1 MSRSK
6 GGYVPSNPLLSTFWS
21 GLISHGVGVTVV
33 KCYFLMSCVLSLCP
47 LFSPVGLL
55 GNGQSKGLGPASEQS
70 ENEKDDASQVSSTSN
85 DVSSSDF
92 EEGPSRKRL
101 VPKAENA
108 GALNLGRQCFP
119 QGSQLR
125 PTHPPSLLVFVEEPG
140 FWMFCITGPGFQTLS
155 TNCHSKRTYRKM
167 PWAKQSPFLP

>member
-1 MSRSK
+1 
-6 GGYVPSNPLLSTFWS
+6 
-21 GLISHGVGVTVV
+21 
-33 KCYFLMSCVLSLCP
+33 MSCVLSLCP

-70 ENEKDDASQVSSTSN
+70 ENEKDDASQVSSASN

-108 GALNLGRQCFP
+108 GALNQGHQCLP
-119 QGSQLR
+119 QGSRLGPTSPGSWFSERSLR
-125 PTHPPSLLVFVEEPG
+125 SGGSLSQVLV
-140 FWMFCITGPGFQTLS
+140 
-155 TNCHSKRTYRKM
+155 SKRGPLTDLKNKHTRTCPGPDRASFCPQLWPRCCQLVTPVRCDHFK
-167 PWAKQSPFLP
+167 